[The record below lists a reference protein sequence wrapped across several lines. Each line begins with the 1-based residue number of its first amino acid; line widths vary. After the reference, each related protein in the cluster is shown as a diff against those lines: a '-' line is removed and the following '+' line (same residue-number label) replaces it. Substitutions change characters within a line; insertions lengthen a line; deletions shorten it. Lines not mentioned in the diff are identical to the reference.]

1 MWLCRYGLRT
11 FTRSKDLTLL
21 LSYQAKP
28 TELKNTHG
36 DSVKTPTYVDVELIA
51 KNTG

>member
-1 MWLCRYGLRT
+1 MCYLQLS
-11 FTRSKDLTLL
+11 FFIII
-21 LSYQAKP
+21 SYQAKP

-51 KNTG
+51 KKSL

>member
-1 MWLCRYGLRT
+1 MHTYVL
-11 FTRSKDLTLL
+11 FTAIF

-36 DSVKTPTYVDVELIA
+36 DSVKTPTYVDVELIC
-51 KNTG
+51 KKWKMMMG